1 MIEVLSVFPN
11 QYRKL
16 HTTRSW
22 NFIGLP
28 LAAKRKLKSES
39 DTIVALLDTGLS
51 TIINFYSFSYP
62 FLYFLV
68 LYDRFYEMVFHD
80 VGITPEFQSFK
91 DDGFGP
97 PPAKWKGTCHKFVNF
112 SGCNK

>member
-1 MIEVLSVFPN
+1 MNEVLSVFPN

-28 LAAKRKLKSES
+28 LTAKRKLKSEG

-51 TIINFYSFSYP
+51 YTFQLIFIFLFV
-62 FLYFLV
+62 LYFLV
-68 LYDRFYEMVFHD
+68 LYDRLYVIVFHD